1 MAYFGC
7 WYDVDL
13 AKCPVITSVNQ
24 MFLNNKNAHRIGAR
38 VTDNGSTV
46 SLGGS
51 CTGTVVR
58 ADGGT
63 VGPISGTVSGNTCYI
78 DLPQT
83 AYAIPGPVRIFLT
96 WSSSSVVTTFVAV
109 DGNVQGV

>member
-1 MAYFGC
+1 MAYFGY

-13 AKCPVITSVNQ
+13 SKGPVVTSVKQ
-24 MFLNNKNAHRIGAR
+24 MFLNNIKAQRIGAR
-38 VTDNGSTV
+38 VTDNGESV

-51 CTGTVVR
+51 CFGTVIL
-58 ADGGT
+58 ADGST
-63 VGPISGTVSGNTCYI
+63 VGPITGTVSGNTCYI

-83 AYAIPGPVRIFLT
+83 AYAVPGPVRIFLT
-96 WSSSSVVTTFVAV
+96 WSSSFVVTTLVAV